1 MSNILKV
8 VRVISEFT
16 KTGNDD
22 IIHSFLND
30 RTNNEL
36 IPIYNKLNGI
46 VQVFSSQGTWAG
58 LKNVGKELGKGAL
71 ALVKAHPV
79 ITALAAAFAAYKV
92 ADKFIFTYDEDLEK
106 AQKALSDYQS
116 TQQEIESVNNEL
128 STTSARMDELLAK
141 DSLTLVE
148 KDELAKLQ
156 RSNDELERRAKKVYK
171 QG

>member
-1 MSNILKV
+1 MLKAAKAV
-8 VRVISEFT
+8 YDFRIKGVANPTEGFGFHNPAT
-16 KTGNDD
+16 AM
-22 IIHSFLND
+22 F
-30 RTNNEL
+30 
-36 IPIYNKLNGI
+36 NKLNGI
-46 VQVFSSQGTWAG
+46 VQVFSSQGTWSG
-58 LKNVGKELGKGAL
+58 LKNAGKELGKGAL

-92 ADKFIFTYDEDLEK
+92 ADKFIFTYDEDMEK

-148 KDELAKLQ
+148 QDELAKLQ
-156 RSNDELERRAKKVYK
+156 RSNDELKRRAKILDIQETMRYYS
-171 QG
+171 

>member
-1 MSNILKV
+1 MAETLDEAEIAINNIFNAQGRTKSFANTFLD
-8 VRVISEFT
+8 IS
-16 KTGNDD
+16 
-22 IIHSFLND
+22 HA
-30 RTNNEL
+30 
-36 IPIYNKLNGI
+36 
-46 VQVFSSQGTWAG
+46 FSSGG
-58 LKNVGKELGKGAL
+58 FIKGMGAL
-71 ALVKAHPV
+71 AKGIGSLVAAHP
-79 ITALAAAFAAYKV
+79 IIASLAAAFAAYKV

-156 RSNDELERRAKKVYK
+156 RSNDELERRAKILDIQETMRYYS
-171 QG
+171 

>member
-1 MSNILKV
+1 MPQNSMSLGLVNIA
-8 VRVISEFT
+8 T
-16 KTGNDD
+16 A
-22 IIHSFLND
+22 
-30 RTNNEL
+30 
-36 IPIYNKLNGI
+36 
-46 VQVFSSQGTWAG
+46 FSSGG
-58 LKNVGKELGKGAL
+58 FIKGMGAL
-71 ALVKAHPV
+71 AKGIGSLVAAHP
-79 ITALAAAFAAYKV
+79 IIASLAAAFAAYKV

-171 QG
+171 QS